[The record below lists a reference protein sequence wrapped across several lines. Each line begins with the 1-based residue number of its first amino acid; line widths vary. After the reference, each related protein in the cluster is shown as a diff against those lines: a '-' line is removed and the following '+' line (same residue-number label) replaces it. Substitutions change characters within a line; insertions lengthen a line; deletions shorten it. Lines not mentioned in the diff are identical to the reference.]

1 MPLKSR
7 IGAALFAVAALAS
20 PAAAQEA
27 EKTLYF
33 YNWTDYYPVDLLA
46 KFETETGIKVILD
59 GFDSNDTLLAK
70 LQSGGASYDVIVPS
84 DYVIPGLIKDGL
96 LLKIDTSQMSNYVHM
111 KDAFKNPD
119 FDPKHEYSAPYLWG
133 VTGLAYD
140 SAQVEGGEI
149 EASWKEY
156 FEPRPELVG
165 KIAAL
170 DTASDEIL
178 AASLYLGIPQCTES
192 NDDAKR
198 ILDLLEAQK
207 EKLKL
212 YSSDSTVDRLASG
225 EVAMYHV
232 WNGATARATAQRG
245 SIRFL
250 YPKEGTPMFR
260 DNFAVPANAP
270 HPENAKIFINW
281 MMAPENAAAVSNA
294 IAYANAIKSD
304 EFLNEQWRGMEA
316 INMPAEYS
324 DRLVATQDC
333 GPKARELR
341 DRIWTRLKG

>member
-7 IGAALFAVAALAS
+7 IGAALFAFAALAS
-20 PAAAQEA
+20 PAAAQDA

-33 YNWTDYYPVDLLA
+33 YNWTDYYPVELLA

-84 DYVIPGLIKDGL
+84 DYIIPGLIKDGL
-96 LLKIDTSQMSNYVHM
+96 LLKIDTNQMSNYVHM

-156 FEPRPELVG
+156 FEPRSELVG

-192 NDDAKR
+192 NEDAAR
-198 ILDLLEAQK
+198 ILALLEAQK

-232 WNGATARATAQRG
+232 WNGATARATAQRD
-245 SIRFL
+245 SIR
-250 YPKEGTPMFR
+250 
-260 DNFAVPANAP
+260 
-270 HPENAKIFINW
+270 
-281 MMAPENAAAVSNA
+281 
-294 IAYANAIKSD
+294 
-304 EFLNEQWRGMEA
+304 
-316 INMPAEYS
+316 
-324 DRLVATQDC
+324 
-333 GPKARELR
+333 
-341 DRIWTRLKG
+341 

>member
-1 MPLKSR
+1 MIKRTLL
-7 IGAALFAVAALAS
+7 GTAFAALLAL
-20 PAAAQEA
+20 PAMAQDA

-33 YNWTDYYPVDLLA
+33 YNWTDYYPVELLA
-46 KFETETGIKVILD
+46 KFEAETGIKVILD
-59 GFDSNDTLLAK
+59 GYDSNDTLLAK

-96 LLKIDTSQMSNYVHM
+96 LLKIDTPTMSNYSQM

-119 FDPKHEYSAPYLWG
+119 FDPTQEYSAPYLWG

-140 SAQVEGGEI
+140 SAQVEGGVLEPT
-149 EASWKEY
+149 WKEL

-165 KIAAL
+165 KIAEL
-170 DTASDEIL
+170 DTASDVIL
-178 AASLYLGIPQCTES
+178 AASIYLGIPQCSES

-207 EKLKL
+207 PKLKM

-232 WNGATARATAQRG
+232 WNGATARATAQRDT
-245 SIRFL
+245 IRFL

-260 DNFAVPANAP
+260 DNFAVPASAP

-294 IAYANAIKSD
+294 IAYGNAIKSD
-304 EFLNEQWRGMEA
+304 QFLNDQWRSMDA
-316 INMPAEYS
+316 INMPEEYS
-324 DRLVATQDC
+324 SRLVPTQDC
-333 GPKARELR
+333 GPAARELR
-341 DRIWTRLKG
+341 DKIWTRLKG